1 MQILP
6 FIAFCGLVLVG
17 CTSAHLNKNATLD
30 YCQSNLAKTDY
41 NMYLTDSNT
50 PNAKIIGE
58 KILPNNAFELVE
70 FSESEGVHSPK
81 NYSIHLVLKVEFARD
96 MYRFTTK
103 HLGKTMGIA
112 ENEQL
117 ISNST
122 IQMPFGHNFQI
133 EFNDKNEA
141 IKIFDKLKYINCQ

>member
-1 MQILP
+1 MKILSMVL
-6 FIAFCGLVLVG
+6 CGLVLVG
-17 CTSAHLNKNATLD
+17 CTSVHLNKNAIPD

-41 NMYLTDSNT
+41 NMHLTDSNM

-58 KILPNNAFELVE
+58 KILPNHAFELVKL
-70 FSESEGVHSPK
+70 SESDGIYSPK
-81 NYSIHLVLKVEFARD
+81 TYSIHLVLKGEFARD

-103 HLGKTMGIA
+103 HLGKTIGIT

-117 ISNST
+117 ISSSI
-122 IQMPFGHNFQI
+122 IQMPFGHDLRI

-141 IKIFDKLKYINCQ
+141 VTIFDKLRYINCQ